1 MSSFSSKY
9 GDNPAKVL
17 CVGQSSRAIGREL
30 EQISTTLSGIH
41 GPEISYI
48 TDEIQ
53 QGSNPA
59 RSVRLLKCAHTLTE
73 LTEYCSVCSK
83 NSEILQDTVM
93 RNLLEQTDTSAS
105 LDKICIISDVY
116 TQFSTWCSS
125 IAMEYIRDECS
136 LNEGFNGHNGGLISI
151 LAKPPMGF
159 STGLENLY
167 SLLST
172 HHSLVTAD
180 ATIFRGMES
189 STTQMS
195 TKNTPVQSSGTWGIA
210 CDLYPILC
218 STDAT
223 TTTAAGNTTTSAQT
237 SHKGGYDTLQSYLT
251 QPYKT
256 QDMQYHLWPVD
267 ICTAQSHIIDVRSSL
282 AALLKRLLKQQ
293 HNPTKNISGAEYNPL
308 RSLSSNIHALHLA
321 YTELYPSMTMTTP
334 IPIYSANYANFLLSD
349 TMILSTQNHTHRAV
363 YIHSQRMCLP
373 FTDVKYSEHE
383 LAVALGWATPGIFW
397 PYNKSKDEHSGVN
410 NTNHS
415 SRDTGNSHSS
425 SVLTGRIEGNSV
437 VNESSGVGK
446 LGISKE
452 MNKLVNIP
460 LNAVNTGTRS
470 SSSTNSTIGE
480 ENVNVLNTSQASSYL
495 SNTARLRSQRN
506 SISSSHSISSNM
518 TNRTDK
524 FSRNHNNNNNSSCS
538 SRNMYSLNASMN
550 KAILNNTDN
559 NSNNSNNKQ
568 HDVSCIVF
576 DTPYGKQDCQHICT
590 SSKQLLSIGAY
601 KHL

>member
-9 GDNPAKVL
+9 GDSPAKVL
-17 CVGQSSRAIGREL
+17 CIGQSSRAIGREL
-30 EQISTTLSGIH
+30 EQLSTTLSGIH
-41 GPEISYI
+41 GPEITFI

-105 LDKICIISDVY
+105 LDKICIISDIY

-136 LNEGFNGHNGGLISI
+136 LNEGFHGHNGGLTSI
-151 LAKPPMGF
+151 LAKPPIGF

-172 HHSLVTAD
+172 HHSLVAAD
-180 ATIFRGMES
+180 ATIFRGVES

-223 TTTAAGNTTTSAQT
+223 TTTASGNITTPAQT

-267 ICTAQSHIIDVRSSL
+267 ICTTQSHIIDVRSSL

-293 HNPTKNISGAEYNPL
+293 QNPTKNISGAEYNPL

-321 YTELYPSMTMTTP
+321 YTELYPTMTMTTP
-334 IPIYSANYANFLLSD
+334 IPIYSANYANFILSD
-349 TMILSTQNHTHRAV
+349 TSLLSTQNNTHRTV

-383 LAVALGWATPGIFW
+383 LAVALGWATPGILW
-397 PYNKSKDEHSGVN
+397 PYHKTKDEHNAVN
-410 NTNHS
+410 NTNYS
-415 SRDTGNSHSS
+415 SRDTGNSYSS
-425 SVLTGRIEGNSV
+425 SVLTGRIEENSV
-437 VNESSGVGK
+437 VYECSGVAK
-446 LGISKE
+446 LGIPRYL
-452 MNKLVNIP
+452 NKIEKIP

-470 SSSTNSTIGE
+470 SSTNRE
-480 ENVNVLNTSQASSYL
+480 ENMNVLNSSQASAYL
-495 SNTARLRSQRN
+495 STTARSQSQRN